1 MALDPISASI
11 TSLLSPAPVS
21 VKKPEA
27 DEAAAGIFSDMLKES
42 FETARATDASDKI
55 SSIELLSGQTDDM
68 SGLLL
73 DAQKAEIAL
82 NLALQIRNKVL
93 DAYNDIIRMQV

>member
-1 MALDPISASI
+1 MAIEPLSASI
-11 TSLLSPAPVS
+11 VNLLSPAS
-21 VKKPEA
+21 ASAKKPEA
-27 DEAAAGIFSDMLKES
+27 GGVFADILQES
-42 FETARATDASDKI
+42 FDTARAADTADKV
-55 SSIELLSGQTDDM
+55 SALELLSGQSDDM
-68 SGLLL
+68 TGMLL

>member
-1 MALDPISASI
+1 MALNPLSSSI
-11 TSLLSPAPVS
+11 VNLLSPDSAS
-21 VKKPEA
+21 VKKQ
-27 DEAAAGIFSDMLKES
+27 DSGAAGVFSDILKES
-42 FETARATDASDKI
+42 FETAAATDAADKV
-55 SSIELLSGQTDDM
+55 SALELLSGQSDDM
-68 SGLLL
+68 SGMLL

>member
-1 MALDPISASI
+1 
-11 TSLLSPAPVS
+11 
-21 VKKPEA
+21 
-27 DEAAAGIFSDMLKES
+27 
-42 FETARATDASDKI
+42 
-55 SSIELLSGQTDDM
+55 M
-68 SGLLL
+68 SGMLL